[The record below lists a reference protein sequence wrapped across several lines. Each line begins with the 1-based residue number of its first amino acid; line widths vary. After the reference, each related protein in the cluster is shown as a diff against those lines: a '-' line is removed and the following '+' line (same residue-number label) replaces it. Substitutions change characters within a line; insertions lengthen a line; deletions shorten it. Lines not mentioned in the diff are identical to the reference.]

1 MANNSNTRELL
12 YDKQPA
18 IFMWTEKLNPTQPS
32 AKKVV
37 TMNGFDLSS
46 KQKTHK
52 NNASTSIQ
60 CYSLRFTISF
70 LVHRWFPLLF
80 FSLLFLTLLTKER
93 GTCLCV
99 FVLCRHC
106 DTRRVWLDHCCAI
119 VIVTVCRYS
128 KAIPS
133 FFILTLLSSSAI
145 QTHER
150 ASLFEKRATSRSPR
164 VKIYVRVCVSMS
176 VDNSYF
182 SFAFMKRATEPY
194 FSPPFMSNSNTL
206 FPGWRS

>member
-1 MANNSNTRELL
+1 MTNNRRYLCEQKNST
-12 YDKQPA
+12 Q
-18 IFMWTEKLNPTQPS
+18 LNPLR
-32 AKKVV
+32 KKWWQW
-37 TMNGFDLSS
+37 T
-46 KQKTHK
+46 
-52 NNASTSIQ
+52 ASTSLRSRRHTKITHRLLSNVIL
-60 CYSLRFTISF
+60 CDLRFF